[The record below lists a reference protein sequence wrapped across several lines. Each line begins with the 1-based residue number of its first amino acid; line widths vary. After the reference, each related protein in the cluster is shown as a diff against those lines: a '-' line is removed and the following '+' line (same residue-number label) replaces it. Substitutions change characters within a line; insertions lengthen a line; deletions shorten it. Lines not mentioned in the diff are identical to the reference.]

1 MSKIIFAFIFAR
13 GGSKGIKRKNLKK
26 LNGKPLIYYSINIAK
41 QLDIFKK
48 IFVCTDSDEIINY
61 SKKLKVEVIK
71 RPKYLATDNSPEFL
85 SWKYAIQYL
94 KKNNIF
100 FDTFVSLPATSPLRK
115 KKDILGTISKLN
127 TNTDIVVCG
136 TKTNRNPWFNMV
148 KRKKNGF
155 YELVNKRSR
164 LINVRQKAPEV
175 FDLST
180 VAYVAKP
187 EYIMK
192 SNSIFAGNLDINII
206 NRINAIDIDDYIDWK
221 IVKKFI

>member
-115 KKDILGTISKLN
+115 KKI
-127 TNTDIVVCG
+127 
-136 TKTNRNPWFNMV
+136 
-148 KRKKNGF
+148 
-155 YELVNKRSR
+155 Y
-164 LINVRQKAPEV
+164 
-175 FDLST
+175 
-180 VAYVAKP
+180 
-187 EYIMK
+187 
-192 SNSIFAGNLDINII
+192 
-206 NRINAIDIDDYIDWK
+206 
-221 IVKKFI
+221 